1 MVQVRCK
8 KDRKLERLAES
19 LENIESDVARI
30 FVSFRKLIITFLLF
44 VGFLTTAYGIWI
56 TMTAHN
62 PIKSANEI
70 EQHHTV
76 TRITK
81 D

>member
-1 MVQVRCK
+1 VKLGDK
-8 KDRKLERLAES
+8 KGHKLEAIAEW
-19 LENIESDVARI
+19 LERTEPILSRI
-30 FVSFRKLIITFLLF
+30 LIGLRRIIITLLLF
-44 VGFLTTAYGIWI
+44 LGFLIGAYGIWI
-56 TMTAHN
+56 TMTAHD

-70 EQHHTV
+70 DQHHTV